1 MSLHRLLRNRY
12 FTIFLGLLTS
22 LSILVA
28 FQAPSIAL
36 IVDESSRTVSL
47 NEVGE
52 PFILSNDQLTNG
64 QRLFIQNC
72 TKCHIQGQ
80 TKTNPEVN
88 LSLEALA
95 GALPPR
101 DNLENLVDYIQSP
114 TSYDG
119 EVDLDLFHPN
129 TTRIDIFPE
138 LSNLSSQDEIDLA
151 GYMLIAP
158 KLDSRWGQ

>member
-1 MSLHRLLRNRY
+1 MSLHHLLRNRY

-22 LSILVA
+22 LSVLLMS
-28 FQAPSIAL
+28 QAPSKAL
-36 IVDESSRTVSL
+36 VVDESLRTVSL
-47 NEVGE
+47 NELGE
-52 PFILSNDQLTNG
+52 TVVLSNEQLENG
-64 QRLFIQNC
+64 QRLFVQNC
-72 TKCHIQGQ
+72 TKCHLQGQ
-80 TKTNPEVN
+80 TKTNPEIN
-88 LSLEALA
+88 LSLDALA

-119 EVDLDLFHPN
+119 EVYLDLFHPN

-138 LSNLSSQDEIDLA
+138 LSNLSAQDETDLA

-158 KLDSRWGQ
+158 KLDPRWGR